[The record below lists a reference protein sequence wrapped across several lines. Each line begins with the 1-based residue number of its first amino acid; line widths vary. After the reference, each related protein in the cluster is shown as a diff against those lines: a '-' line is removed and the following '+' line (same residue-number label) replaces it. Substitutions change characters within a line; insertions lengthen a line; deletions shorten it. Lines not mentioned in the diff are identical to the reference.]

1 MSLLDRIDALP
12 AEMIHNIFKHY
23 WDLSSEVTMYQLDMM
38 PRDTF
43 SVSYNRESLDLG
55 RRADPASPYNKRI
68 ALNPKRTR
76 QNTRTHPMLSRM
88 VVSFASIDQIIAFER
103 NPSPVKQ
110 FSMSALTYTLLLPNH
125 PNIRMHSLLALLK
138 RNPARESDD
147 IAALSRALDT
157 TSIDFA
163 TKQPSRLPVP
173 NRLNEQSLHFET
185 ATDLNNFLYA
195 DMSRVLQM
203 ESFSFG
209 CTPSDQCALEVLKFL
224 FWSMQTHESGICGAK
239 EVYLIAHTKQYS
251 TGVTD
256 VDSQTGPLLG
266 VVIRLTEHPLNNPH
280 PLLVSRYPV
289 RRALFALEEL
299 SLDASEAMSNQDMVD
314 LGQVQ
319 GLRPKVHWPPK
330 YISYNAQDQK
340 RLKSYLNKLT
350 MIAGTRLIW
359 EYTGSSRMAAQ

>member
-55 RRADPASPYNKRI
+55 RTADPASPYNKRI

-76 QNTRTHPMLSRM
+76 QSTRTRPMLSRM

-110 FSMSALTYTLLLPNH
+110 FPMSALTYTLLLPNH
-125 PNIRMHSLLALLK
+125 PNIRMHSLLALLN

-209 CTPSDQCALEVLKFL
+209 CTPSDQCALKVLKFL
-224 FWSMQTHESGICGAK
+224 LWSMQSHESCICGAK
-239 EVYLIAHTKQYS
+239 EIYLIAHTKQYS

-266 VVIRLTEHPLNNPH
+266 VVIRLTEHPINNPL

-319 GLRPKVHWPPK
+319 SLRPKVHWPPK

-350 MIAGTRLIW
+350 RIAGTRLIW
-359 EYTGSSRMAAQ
+359 EWKDSSRMAAQ

>member
-1 MSLLDRIDALP
+1 MQI
-12 AEMIHNIFKHY
+12 
-23 WDLSSEVTMYQLDMM
+23 
-38 PRDTF
+38 
-43 SVSYNRESLDLG
+43 
-55 RRADPASPYNKRI
+55 
-68 ALNPKRTR
+68 RTR
-76 QNTRTHPMLSRM
+76 RHESKRM
-88 VVSFASIDQIIAFER
+88 
-103 NPSPVKQ
+103 N
-110 FSMSALTYTLLLPNH
+110 
-125 PNIRMHSLLALLK
+125 SLLALLK

-147 IAALSRALDT
+147 IAALSRALET

-163 TKQPSRLPVP
+163 TKQPSRLLVP

-185 ATDLNNFLYA
+185 ATDLNNLLYA

-209 CTPSDQCALEVLKFL
+209 
-224 FWSMQTHESGICGAK
+224 
-239 EVYLIAHTKQYS
+239 
-251 TGVTD
+251 VTD
-256 VDSQTGPLLG
+256 VDSQTGPRLKIA
-266 VVIRLTEHPLNNPH
+266 IRLTEHPLNNQH

-299 SLDASEAMSNQDMVD
+299 SLDASEAMSNQDMVG

-330 YISYNAQDQK
+330 YVSYNAQDQK

-350 MIAGTRLIW
+350 RIAGTSLIW

>member
-55 RRADPASPYNKRI
+55 RTADPASPYNKRI

-76 QNTRTHPMLSRM
+76 QNTRTRPMLSRM

-110 FSMSALTYTLLLPNH
+110 FSMSALTYTLILLNH

-157 TSIDFA
+157 TSINFA

-173 NRLNEQSLHFET
+173 NCLNEQSLHFET

-195 DMSRVLQM
+195 DMSLVL
-203 ESFSFG
+203 
-209 CTPSDQCALEVLKFL
+209 DVLKFL
-224 FWSMQTHESGICGAK
+224 FWSMQTHESCICGAK

-266 VVIRLTEHPLNNPH
+266 VLIRLTEHPLNNPH